1 MPSMDHETVTMSLK
15 KEHKNSKGM
24 MKILFVLKVVE
35 SYICSFDT
43 DWSAFCKIEILELM

>member
-24 MKILFVLKVVE
+24 MKILFVLKAIE
-35 SYICSFDT
+35 SYALLIQTGQLSVR
-43 DWSAFCKIEILELM
+43 